1 MEFSEEIIDYLGVL
15 YRHERHNSYVYSKI
29 SNFLN
34 VEGFKKLSKYYEEW
48 SNHEMEHSILVRNFC
63 NSNNIIIDMS
73 KPIDGL
79 DINLEILP
87 ITHFSIVTVDVENET
102 TDLYNDLL
110 KMGHEIDNGFI
121 KKFAYSFLEEQQE
134 ETDKALTL
142 YDSIKNIGDNRS
154 LLQLFDNTFEG

>member
-1 MEFSEEIIDYLGVL
+1 LNFSVDIINYLGAL
-15 YRHERHNSYVYSKI
+15 YRHEIHNSYVYSKI

-34 VEGFKKLSKYYEEW
+34 VEGYKKLSKYYEDW
-48 SNHEMEHSILVRNFC
+48 SNHEMEHSVLVRDFC

-73 KPIDGL
+73 TPIDGL
-79 DINLEILP
+79 DIDLKILP

-110 KMGHEIDNGFI
+110 EMAHESNNGFI
-121 KKFAYSFLEEQQE
+121 KKFAYDFLAEQQE
-134 ETDKALTL
+134 ETDKALSIC
-142 YDSIKNIGDNRS
+142 DSLKNIGDSRS